1 MLSSKNNDFDNG
13 MEDSLLRRIQ
23 PGEKQND
30 NNTEKRCVFFI
41 LLIGTPCIIY
51 YIVNLYGSFYS
62 Y

>member
-1 MLSSKNNDFDNG
+1 MLSSQNDFDNG
-13 MEDSLLRRIQ
+13 LEDSLLRRIQ
-23 PGEKQND
+23 PNEKQND
-30 NNTEKRCVFFI
+30 NNTEKSCVFFI